1 MTKRAPGKSF
11 REGISLFK
19 IMKMF
24 PDDEAAKSWFI
35 ETRWPDGPHCPYCGS
50 INIQSGSK
58 HKTMPYLCREKECAK
73 RFSARTD
80 TAMESSR
87 LGFQAWAIAIYLITT
102 NLKGISSMKLHREL
116 DISQKS
122 AWYLA
127 HRIRKALEDDGGLF
141 SGPVEVD
148 ETYMGGRRKNMP
160 KSKRKTLK
168 GRGTAD
174 KSIIVGAKDRST
186 NQVSATVIDNTSAK
200 TLQGFVSD
208 HTKAGAKVFTDDHG
222 GYDGMPYS
230 HESVR
235 HSIGEYVNGE
245 AHTQGIESFWSML
258 KRAHKGTF
266 HKMSAKHLDRYVKEF
281 AGRHNARQADTIDQM
296 VGIAKRMVGKRLKY
310 EDLIEDNGLSSGARE

>member
-1 MTKRAPGKSF
+1 M
-11 REGISLFK
+11 
-19 IMKMF
+19 
-24 PDDEAAKSWFI
+24 
-35 ETRWPDGPHCPYCGS
+35 
-50 INIQSGSK
+50 
-58 HKTMPYLCREKECAK
+58 
-73 RFSARTD
+73 
-80 TAMESSR
+80 
-87 LGFQAWAIAIYLITT
+87 
-102 NLKGISSMKLHREL
+102 
-116 DISQKS
+116 
-122 AWYLA
+122 
-127 HRIRKALEDDGGLF
+127 
-141 SGPVEVD
+141 
-148 ETYMGGRRKNMP
+148 
-160 KSKRKTLK
+160 
-168 GRGTAD
+168 
-174 KSIIVGAKDRST
+174 
-186 NQVSATVIDNTSAK
+186 IDNTSAK